1 MPQYSSKD
9 GGLSVKQLPNGW
21 LRAVLRWGTKGK
33 VVSLSKN
40 QPLFMG
46 QKWFRHM
53 AKPIWKHVQAGS
65 TPAWS
70 TNEC

>member
-33 VVSLSKN
+33 VVSSIKKINTLYG
-40 QPLFMG
+40 PERGRRAL
-46 QKWFRHM
+46 
-53 AKPIWKHVQAGS
+53 KPTWKRTDVSSTLTGS
-65 TPAWS
+65 T
-70 TNEC
+70 N